1 MAKFTAF
8 TVLALLVSSEAFS
21 MSPMTNKISA
31 RRTNTSLLKMTAAE
45 DEVAQLIAKA
55 AKMRDEAQQ
64 LEKVRQTEGNPV
76 VVSPV

>member
-1 MAKFTAF
+1 
-8 TVLALLVSSEAFS
+8 

-64 LEKVRQTEGNPV
+64 LEKVRQIEEIPV
-76 VVSPV
+76 LVSPV